1 MSYTPRLKD
10 KYTSEIVP
18 EMQRQ
23 FNYKSKM
30 QVPRLVKICINQGVG
45 DAITDKKLID
55 AGVQEMTMI
64 AGQKAVQ
71 TKSKKDIS
79 NFKLRKGMPVGV
91 RVTLRGERM
100 YEFLDRLVSVAI
112 PRIRDFR
119 GLNDKG
125 FDGRGNYTMGITEQI
140 IFPEI
145 NIDKV
150 TKINGVDITMVTT
163 APNDQEAL
171 SLLKEFGLPFK
182 K

>member
-10 KYTSEIVP
+10 KYTNEIVP

-23 FNYKSKM
+23 FNYKSSM
-30 QVPRLVKICINQGVG
+30 QVPRLVKICLNQGIG

-55 AGVQEMTMI
+55 SGVQEMTMI

-79 NFKLRKGMPVGV
+79 NFKLRKGMPIGV
-91 RVTLRGERM
+91 RVTLRGEKM

-125 FDGRGNYTMGITEQI
+125 
-140 IFPEI
+140 
-145 NIDKV
+145 
-150 TKINGVDITMVTT
+150 
-163 APNDQEAL
+163 
-171 SLLKEFGLPFK
+171 
-182 K
+182 